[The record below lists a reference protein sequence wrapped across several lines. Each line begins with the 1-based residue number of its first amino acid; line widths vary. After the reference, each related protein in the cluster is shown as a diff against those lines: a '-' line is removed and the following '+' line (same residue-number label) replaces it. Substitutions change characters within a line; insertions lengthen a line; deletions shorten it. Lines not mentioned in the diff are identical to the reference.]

1 MRILAIDPATE
12 HIGWAVLDY
21 RDGIELL
28 KAYDEFHAKGVNR
41 LERLLQ
47 VGEEIRRLARL
58 WVPDHVGI
66 ESGFVGRGP
75 KGNPKAGL
83 AIAESRGVCI
93 LAGGELGAKVH
104 MISPGE
110 AKKSATG
117 KGKADKHLVCLMVT
131 TRFSLSE
138 KPPFDAS
145 DAIAV
150 GLSLIGKEH
159 ERWVLRKA
167 DRESS

>member
-12 HIGWAVLDY
+12 HIGWAVLDW
-21 RDGIELL
+21 REGLELL
-28 KAYDEFHAKGVNR
+28 IACDEFHAKGVNR

-47 VGEEIRRLARL
+47 VGKEIKRLTRL
-58 WVPDHVGI
+58 WSPDHIAI

-75 KGNPKAGL
+75 KGNPKAAL

-93 LAGGELGAKVH
+93 LAGGEQGAKVH
-104 MISPGE
+104 MISPAE

-117 KGKADKHLVCLMVT
+117 KGNADKHLVCLMVT

-145 DAIAV
+145 DAVAV

-159 ERWVLRKA
+159 ERWVLKVG
-167 DRESS
+167 RESS